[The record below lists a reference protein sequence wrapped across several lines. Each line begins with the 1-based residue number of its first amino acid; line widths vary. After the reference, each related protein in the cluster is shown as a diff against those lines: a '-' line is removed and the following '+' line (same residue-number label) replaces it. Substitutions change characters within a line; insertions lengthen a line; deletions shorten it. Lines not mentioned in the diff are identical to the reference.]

1 MTKRKKQAP
10 SVMVTWVD
18 ASFEL
23 LTHWQDG
30 TQPRKPKAREHV
42 CITVGWL
49 THLDA
54 DFCQITQTITQ
65 GQHAN
70 VANIPRGMV
79 RSIQVLEVA
88 GELEL

>member
-1 MTKRKKQAP
+1 MCL
-10 SVMVTWVD
+10 VVWHD
-18 ASFEL
+18 ASFSL
-23 LTHWQDG
+23 DSHWADG

-42 CITVGWL
+42 CITAGWL
-49 THLDA
+49 THLDTE
-54 DFCQITQTITQ
+54 FVQITQTITQ

-88 GELEL
+88 GELEM